1 MKDLTTGSV
10 PAGTPSLV
18 TAAHKVLSDVQ
29 SFSDHRQIPIQLV
42 GVRDIR
48 HPLTWRFT
56 APDSTPDLPT
66 VGEWSLAV
74 ALPANQKGTHMSR
87 FMAMLNENTEPFSQI
102 TLSTFFSQML
112 QRLDAQSGEL
122 KLSFALF
129 VLKAAPVSGLKSLME
144 YGFEYQM
151 TGTVNESKAVLT
163 VSVPVTS
170 LCPCSKEIS
179 DYGAHNQRSVIRVSV
194 RPRQEL
200 SLHGLIGAI
209 EAQGSSQ
216 LYGLLKRA
224 DEKYVTEQAYDNP
237 KFVEDLVRD
246 IAIAVKAFP
255 NVAGYKVEAEN
266 LESIHRH
273 SVFAV
278 VAENLVA

>member
-1 MKDLTTGSV
+1 LKDLTAASV
-10 PAGTPSLV
+10 PAAILSSVTTP
-18 TAAHKVLSDVQ
+18 HQVLSDVQ
-29 SFSDHRQIPIQLV
+29 SLADHRQIPIQLV

-48 HPLTWRFT
+48 HPLIWRFT
-56 APDSTPDLPT
+56 EPESTPDLPT

-87 FMAMLNENTEPFSQI
+87 FMAMLNENVEPFSQMI
-102 TLSTFFSQML
+102 LNTFFSQML

-122 KLSFALF
+122 KVSFPLF
-129 VLKAAPVSGLKSLME
+129 ILKTAPVSGLKSLME
-144 YGFEYQM
+144 YGFEYHIK
-151 TGTVNESKAVLT
+151 GTAKELKALLT
-163 VSVPVTS
+163 LSVPVTS

-179 DYGAHNQRSVIRVSV
+179 EYGAHNQRSVIRVSV
-194 RPRQEL
+194 HPNQEL
-200 SLHGLIGAI
+200 SLHGLVAAI
-209 EAQGSSQ
+209 EGQGSSQ

-278 VAENLVA
+278 VSENLVA